1 MTEAVQRAGVRPW
14 HVPMRGRV
22 RDEPHGT
29 ATTLLGV
36 ALAAAWIT
44 VPIAVVTMSVI
55 VAVLVAVNVVSMQR
69 ERPGLPDA
77 TVMTDT
83 PERSSGPRSSH
94 GG

>member
-55 VAVLVAVNVVSMQR
+55 VAVNVVSMQR
-69 ERPGLPDA
+69 ERPGLPGA

-83 PERSSGPRSSH
+83 PERSSGPGSSH